1 MKLKVMARGGGVC
14 LVAVAA
20 AAVTLTAC
28 GSSSTPSSSPNTASA
43 TSNYGPTGP
52 VPAAGTKIQGGTAYF
67 QEGPA
72 APPTYI
78 FPFISPQVCS
88 TMNYG
93 QFTYMMYRPLYWFG
107 NNNSPSVDYNYSIGN
122 APTWTNGDKTVTVT
136 LKNWKWSNGETVTSR
151 DVAFW
156 MNMLKTEAPKGL
168 WCDYTPGYFPDNVAS
183 IAYPNASTIVF
194 HLKTALNPTWFLY
207 NELSQITPMPMA
219 WDRTS
224 ASGPTPT
231 ASTPNL
237 PDSTPAGVAKV
248 YDYLNTQATNVA
260 SYANSP
266 LWSVVDGPWKLQS
279 FTTTGEVTFVPNPDY
294 SGSPKPTLSKFVEVP
309 FTSDAAILNEIKS
322 GGPGA
327 LSMAEL
333 PDEYLPQLKSI
344 ASEGYNPVNFTGYSI
359 SYFPLNLGNPTFGPV
374 FSQLYFRQ
382 AMQHLVD
389 ADGWLEKILGGYAVP
404 TYGPVPTAPAS
415 TFVDN
420 FERNNPYPFS
430 VSDAAKLLK
439 SHGWANVGSG
449 QVATCAKP
457 GSGAGECGAGVPK
470 GLQLKFNMDYQS
482 GSIISQEEMVD
493 LKSQASQAGIDLEL
507 TTAPFAQVVGKAIN
521 CGQHGTATPSS
532 GKCNWTALNW
542 GAGWIYAP
550 DYEPTGETLFY
561 TGAGSDFSGYSDPT
575 ADKLIQATTDG
586 PDSETVPNMDA
597 YENYLAKTLPVV
609 FFPTATG
616 SPTSAGI
623 DLISNHL
630 GGYINNVYF
639 NMTPETWYL
648 TK

>member
-14 LVAVAA
+14 LAAVAA
-20 AAVTLTAC
+20 AAVSLTAC
-28 GSSSTPSSSPNTASA
+28 GGSTPSSSPNNASA
-43 TSNYGPTGP
+43 ASNYGPTGA
-52 VPAAGTKIQGGTAYF
+52 VPAVGTKVQGGTAYF

-107 NNNSPSVDYNYSIGN
+107 NNNSPSVDLNYSIGK
-122 APTWTNGDKTVTVT
+122 APVWSNGDKTVSIT
-136 LKNWKWSNGETVTSR
+136 LKSWKWSNGETVTSR
-151 DVAFW
+151 DVEFW

-183 IAYPNASTIVF
+183 IAYPNSSTVVF

-224 ASGPTPT
+224 SSGPTPT

-237 PDSTPAGVAKV
+237 PDTTPAGVAKV
-248 YDYLNTQATNVA
+248 YNYLNTQATNVA
-260 SYANSP
+260 SYASSP
-266 LWSVVDGPWKLQS
+266 LWSVVDGPWRLQS
-279 FTTTGEVTFVPNPDY
+279 FTTTGEVSFVPNPDY

-309 FTSDAAILNEIKS
+309 FTSDEAILNEIKS
-322 GGPGA
+322 GGPNA

-333 PDEYLPQLKSI
+333 PDEYLPQLKSVE
-344 ASEGYNPVNFTGYSI
+344 SEGYNGVNFTDYGI

-389 ADGWLEKILGGYAVP
+389 ADGWLQKILGGYAVP

-415 TFVDN
+415 AFVDN

-430 VSDAAKLLK
+430 VSSAANLLK

-449 QVATCAKP
+449 KVAYCAKP
-457 GSGAGECGAGVPK
+457 GSGPGECGAGVPK
-470 GLQLKFNMDYQS
+470 GLALKFNLDYQS
-482 GSIISQEEMVD
+482 GSVISEEEMVD
-493 LKSQASQAGIDLEL
+493 YKSQASQAGIDLEL
-507 TTAPFAQVVGKAIN
+507 TTSPFAQVIGKAIN
-521 CGQHGTATPSS
+521 CGKDGVATPTS

-550 DYEPTGETLFY
+550 DFEPTGETLFY
-561 TGAGSDFSGYSDPT
+561 TGAGADYSGYSDST

-586 PDSETVPNMDA
+586 PNSETIPNMDA

-616 SPTSAGI
+616 DPTSAAI
-623 DLISNHL
+623 DLISKHL
-630 GGYINNVYF
+630 GGFINNVYT
-639 NMTPETWYL
+639 NMTPETWYV